1 MTAVR
6 WLAAALADVQ
16 HITRHISEEN
26 PRAAA
31 KVARELLLAGDSLV
45 LFPHRGRLGLAAG
58 TRELT
63 AVWPYIIVYEV
74 NSQAEEVSVLRV
86 WHGAQDR

>member
-31 KVARELLLAGDSLV
+31 KVAREL
-45 LFPHRGRLGLAAG
+45 
-58 TRELT
+58 T